1 MRASSMNLS
10 IASKIVVIE
19 ADDHAAPYLEPMT
32 LDAMHALEQRAGL
45 GPHILQFLGFDQR
58 RFIWAL
64 DALASIKDASFGL
77 SMPTKTLQKLASP
90 INCISSSSS
99 ARSSV
104 ASVESA
110 SG

>member
-1 MRASSMNLS
+1 MACNRPMRALPMRASSMNLS

-58 RFIWAL
+58 AFI
-64 DALASIKDASFGL
+64 GL
-77 SMPTKTLQKLASP
+77 SMPTKTLQKLARP
-90 INCISSSSS
+90 ISCISSSSS